1 MNLASLVSD
10 PRLIY
15 GAIALLYL
23 VVVPLA
29 LMFYFRSRWYK
40 TGAWE
45 RAFICFMAFFFF
57 PGLLVVSPFLNFRPP
72 MRQVP

>member
-1 MNLASLVSD
+1 MSLVSVIGN
-10 PRLIY
+10 PLAVY
-15 GAIALLYL
+15 GAIAALYL
-23 VVVPLA
+23 VIVPLA

-40 TGAWE
+40 TGSWE

-72 MRQVP
+72 LRQVP

>member
-15 GAIALLYL
+15 GVIALLYL